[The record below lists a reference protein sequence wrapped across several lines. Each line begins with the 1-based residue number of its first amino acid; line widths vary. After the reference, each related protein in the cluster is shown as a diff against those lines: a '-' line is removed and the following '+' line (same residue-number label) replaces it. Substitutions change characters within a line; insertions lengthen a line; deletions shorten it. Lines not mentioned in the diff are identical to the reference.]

1 MRTSEA
7 RAVLLP
13 LALPHQHQHLLILSA
28 QQEDAAVFLSPDSN
42 ALTSR
47 HLPDKFET
55 VQLDLVGST
64 SSHTGPTSL
73 QSRASGPARLCP
85 RHRRC
90 VPGTRRSQLPPWGPA
105 CGSTLTRQNNPL
117 GMEPYQKASMRKIR
131 RNSSSVLQHL
141 FYRGVHGGGR
151 DTPMPALPRDDKM
164 VQSIASLIR
173 AKSKL
178 LLLENPDTVEIYKL
192 DEPTVGSERPGKGHF
207 YLPAITTKAS
217 SLSSIR
223 GALSQS
229 CPYLYD
235 KRRGSLSS
243 VASHRTGDHSGK
255 QQSHLKAKKEAKKSN
270 VTVTMTYLGQ
280 RHRGSN
286 SEVTRDELK
295 VLQQVTGGEN
305 ICVFKGLITRGEQFQ
320 FVSQRHIGY
329 PFSAS
334 IYINGIMVTR
344 ISSCCEY
351 RYAPGFQQGRKS
363 FFRLTWLAGGT
374 PCYRCTSLRNKS
386 SSFQQLNNGTKENV
400 ILPLEK
406 KTGNGAVDSCPSSP
420 LFIPAKPVKKSARRT
435 KKHIKESIGASTD
448 SEDLAV
454 AGTKETS
461 ERKRRKGQSNQR
473 GSKDKAAGCKEGDG
487 GQDRKGSEGSTVTET
502 FGEKTRH
509 RKDSK
514 PAGNAAVPL
523 TDEAYKNP
531 GHLQPTRIKKL
542 TDSMNGKLVTVIEKK
557 GGHIDPLPDEEAPTK
572 ENKEKEAE
580 GKNRD
585 GERLRDFYEECVE
598 MSAALKR
605 GPNKHRLK
613 ASILERCRLQKS
625 LSSSPKAQSSDVEL
639 SAESDNPVQA
649 DGEREEEEDTARHS
663 EKKEEPVKE
672 KDLEAQLDAMMSVL
686 KTSDEVDQL
695 VLRNTGLTDDLL
707 LSLAT
712 VLKGSPSQVKML
724 NLNLNTIGPYGAHIL
739 LEVLRVKPHIRG
751 LHLFGNRLRD
761 HGLLTLLTGIA
772 ELQEQTAATAAS
784 IHQALL
790 FPSEQGVMLQLPTG
804 WSSFE
809 VFTLLELDIGGN
821 GLNSEGVR
829 VIASYMRSHS
839 HLQYLGLAQT
849 SSADLAAWKELFESL
864 KGNGALAHIILDENN
879 LGDPGVRLLADML
892 KENPSLRQVDL
903 DRNDISDVGG
913 NDIMGALLCRTH
925 SPLSHLSLEE
935 NSISAG
941 LMSRIQEQVQD
952 SCRG

>member
-1 MRTSEA
+1 LRC
-7 RAVLLP
+7 
-13 LALPHQHQHLLILSA
+13 HLLAESRSS
-28 QQEDAAVFLSPDSN
+28 AAVEASD
-42 ALTSR
+42 
-47 HLPDKFET
+47 HH
-55 VQLDLVGST
+55 VQLQT
-64 SSHTGPTSL
+64 PTRP
-73 QSRASGPARLCP
+73 Q
-85 RHRRC
+85 
-90 VPGTRRSQLPPWGPA
+90 
-105 CGSTLTRQNNPL
+105 
-117 GMEPYQKASMRKIR
+117 
-131 RNSSSVLQHL
+131 
-141 FYRGVHGGGR
+141 
-151 DTPMPALPRDDKM
+151 MPALPRDDKM

-178 LLLENPDTVEIYKL
+178 LLLENPDTVEIYK
-192 DEPTVGSERPGKGHF
+192 
-207 YLPAITTKAS
+207 
-217 SLSSIR
+217 
-223 GALSQS
+223 
-229 CPYLYD
+229 
-235 KRRGSLSS
+235 
-243 VASHRTGDHSGK
+243 
-255 QQSHLKAKKEAKKSN
+255 SHLKAKKEAKKSN

-305 ICVFKGLITRGEQFQ
+305 ICVFKGLITRG
-320 FVSQRHIGY
+320 
-329 PFSAS
+329 
-334 IYINGIMVTR
+334 
-344 ISSCCEY
+344 
-351 RYAPGFQQGRKS
+351 
-363 FFRLTWLAGGT
+363 
-374 PCYRCTSLRNKS
+374 
-386 SSFQQLNNGTKENV
+386 
-400 ILPLEK
+400 
-406 KTGNGAVDSCPSSP
+406 
-420 LFIPAKPVKKSARRT
+420 
-435 KKHIKESIGASTD
+435 
-448 SEDLAV
+448 
-454 AGTKETS
+454 
-461 ERKRRKGQSNQR
+461 
-473 GSKDKAAGCKEGDG
+473 
-487 GQDRKGSEGSTVTET
+487 
-502 FGEKTRH
+502 
-509 RKDSK
+509 
-514 PAGNAAVPL
+514 
-523 TDEAYKNP
+523 
-531 GHLQPTRIKKL
+531 
-542 TDSMNGKLVTVIEKK
+542 
-557 GGHIDPLPDEEAPTK
+557 DPLPDEEAPTK

-613 ASILERCRLQKS
+613 KS

-712 VLKGSPSQVKML
+712 VLKGSPS
-724 NLNLNTIGPYGAHIL
+724 
-739 LEVLRVKPHIRG
+739 
-751 LHLFGNRLRD
+751 
-761 HGLLTLLTGIA
+761 
-772 ELQEQTAATAAS
+772 
-784 IHQALL
+784 
-790 FPSEQGVMLQLPTG
+790 QLPTG

-941 LMSRIQEQVQD
+941 LMSRIQEQVQ
-952 SCRG
+952 